1 MKKNLP
7 FPIITTE
14 GTPSERGHQYGSQ
27 AREMI
32 ERVIDFYRWIFEI
45 KSKLSWD
52 QSLSKATEFI
62 PHLNEYDC
70 DIMEE
75 IEGIARGSQRPV
87 EEILTL
93 NVRTELLF
101 LLAAKADSTKAGCT
115 SLAAVPPAAA
125 HCLLAQNWDWYPQ
138 VRDCC
143 VILAEKPQDRPGIL
157 QVVEAGIIAKTGFN
171 SAGIGLCT
179 NALVTAGWRVGV
191 PYHAILWRVLK
202 AETMAEAIGAVTGSA
217 RASAANYL
225 IGHKDGEAVTL
236 EAAPEALNV
245 IFPQNGIISHANH
258 CKVGNA
264 EITDLTPSLWPDT
277 IMRDYRAGKILQQ
290 SHDRIDISSIG
301 QVLKDHF
308 DKPNSICT
316 HSNPGLPP
324 HEQGQ
329 TNVSVIMDLTET
341 KFLIA
346 KGPPCE
352 HEYVDLTGQ
361 VVLGRRFC

>member
-1 MKKNLP
+1 MRSTPP

-14 GTPSERGHQYGSQ
+14 GAPSERGYQYGSQ
-27 AREMI
+27 SREMI
-32 ERVIDFYRWIFEI
+32 EQVIDFYRWIFEI
-45 KSKLSWD
+45 KSKLTWD
-52 QSLSKATEFI
+52 QSLAKATEFI
-62 PHLNEYDC
+62 PCLNDYDSG
-70 DIMEE
+70 IMEE
-75 IEGIARGSQRPV
+75 IEGIAAGSRRSL
-87 EEILTL
+87 EEILAL

-101 LLAAKADSTKAGCT
+101 LLAAKPDSSKGSCT
-115 SLAAVPPAAA
+115 SLAAVPPAASS
-125 HCLLAQNWDWYPQ
+125 CLLAQNWDWYPQ

-143 VILAEKPQDRPGIL
+143 VILKEKLQGQPDIL
-157 QVVEAGIIAKTGFN
+157 QVAEAGIIAKTGFN

-179 NALVTAGWRVGV
+179 NALVTTGWRVGV
-191 PYHAILWRVLK
+191 PYHALLWRVLK
-202 AETMAEAIGAVTGSA
+202 SETMAEAIGAITGPA

-236 EAAPEALNV
+236 EATPESLNV

-258 CKVGNA
+258 CKVRNA
-264 EITDLTPSLWPDT
+264 DITDLTPSLWPDT

-290 SHDRIDISSIG
+290 SQGRLDTSAIG
-301 QVLKDHF
+301 QVLNDHF

-316 HSNPGLPP
+316 HKNPGLPP

-329 TNVSVIMDLTET
+329 TNVSLIMDLTEK

-352 HEYVDLTGQ
+352 HEYVDLTGE
-361 VVLGRRFC
+361 GAFD

>member
-1 MKKNLP
+1 MKPNPP
-7 FPIITTE
+7 FPVITTN
-14 GTPSERGHQYGSQ
+14 GTPSERGYQYGSQ
-27 AREMI
+27 ARESI
-32 ERVIDFYRWIFEI
+32 ARVIDFYRWIFEI

-52 QSLSKATEFI
+52 QSLAKATEFVAC
-62 PHLNEYDC
+62 LDEYDSG
-70 DIMEE
+70 IMEE
-75 IEGIARGSQRPV
+75 IAGIADGSGRST
-87 EEILTL
+87 EEILAL

-101 LLAAKADSTKAGCT
+101 LLAAKADSKGSCT

-143 VILAEKPQDRPGIL
+143 VILAEKPQGRPGIL

-179 NALVTAGWRVGV
+179 NALVTANWRVGI
-191 PYHAILWRVLK
+191 PFHAILWRILK
-202 AETMAEAIGAVTGSA
+202 SRTMAEAIGAVTGPA

-236 EAAPEALNV
+236 EAAPDAFNV
-245 IFPQNGIISHANH
+245 IFPQNGVISHANH

-264 EITDLTPSLWPDT
+264 DITDLTPSLWPDS

-290 SHDRIDISSIG
+290 SHGLIDTSAIA
-301 QVLKDHF
+301 QALMDHF
-308 DKPNSICT
+308 DRPNSVCT
-316 HSNPGLPP
+316 HANPGLPP

-329 TNVSVIMDLTET
+329 TNVSVIMDLTER
-341 KFLIA
+341 KFLVA

-352 HEYVDLTGQ
+352 HEYVEIAG
-361 VVLGRRFC
+361 G